1 MKTSLKLLA
10 LLVAAGYPV
19 AAFAQFGGAA
29 VPAVANVQNVAG
41 LFTAVFVGL
50 MLLKDYAPRR
60 ASLVTATAPVIVPP
74 AHAFTGR
81 ADRLAA

>member
-1 MKTSLKLLA
+1 MKTSLQFLA

-19 AAFAQFGGAA
+19 AAFVQFAGAA
-29 VPAVANVQNVAG
+29 IPAVVNAQNAAG

-50 MLLKDYAPRR
+50 MLLKDYAPRP
-60 ASLVTATAPVIVPP
+60 ASLVPATTPVIVPP

-81 ADRLAA
+81 TDRLAA